1 MVYRVLPSDIRKQIN
16 RATKAEAQPIWKTET
31 AQMAVTKIQI
41 RTLSETAKVGVTN
54 RNVFLRAGGGKYANL
69 LTAAEFGR
77 PASAPVKS
85 KSRLKKPYTR
95 ATGGLFGDRDRRGK
109 VVFPAARGS
118 MSRFASLWIQT
129 ALRTLHETGEKV

>member
-16 RATKAEAQPIWKTET
+16 RATKAAAQPIWKTET

-54 RNVFLRAGGGKYANL
+54 RNVFLRAGCGKYARL

-85 KSRLKKPYTR
+85 KSKLKNPYTR
-95 ATGGLFGDRDRRGK
+95 TTGGLFGDRDRRGK

-118 MSRFASLWIQT
+118 MPRFASLWVQT
-129 ALRTLHETGEKV
+129 GLRTLHESGEKV